1 MAQEEKL
8 NTYDYIDK
16 QAGTVRIPIERAMEL
31 IAQRGLPVRDGAP
44 SASTAMASAATK
56 IPAGVP
62 TAAKAAAKPKGKKK

>member
-1 MAQEEKL
+1 
-8 NTYDYIDK
+8 
-16 QAGTVRIPIERAMEL
+16 MEL